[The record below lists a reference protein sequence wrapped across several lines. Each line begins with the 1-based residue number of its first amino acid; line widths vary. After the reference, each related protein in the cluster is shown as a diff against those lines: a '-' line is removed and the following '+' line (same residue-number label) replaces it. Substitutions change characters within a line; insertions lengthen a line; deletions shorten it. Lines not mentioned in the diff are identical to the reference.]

1 MEGRFDKGSEF
12 PEFPHCFV
20 CGQSNPNGLR
30 TCFFPDGQQ
39 GVKAIFTPDK
49 SHVGYEDAVHGGI
62 LSALLDEA
70 IIWAT
75 YASTGRF
82 GVTAELLVRF
92 LRPLTVGKTCTV
104 LGRMKED
111 KGKLWI
117 AESEIIDDAGN
128 VLVKAEGKVIPI
140 KQELKER

>member
-1 MEGRFDKGSEF
+1 MEGHLDTDSEF

-30 TCFFPDGQQ
+30 TRFFPDEQ

-49 SHVGYEDAVHGGI
+49 SHLGYEDAVHGGI

-70 IIWAT
+70 IIWAS

-82 GVTAELLVRF
+82 GVTAELHVRF
-92 LRPLTVGKTCTV
+92 LKPLTLYKECTV

-117 AESEIIDDAGN
+117 AEAEIIDDEGD
-128 VLVKAEGKVIPI
+128 VLVRAEGKVIPI
-140 KQELKER
+140 KKEPKEH